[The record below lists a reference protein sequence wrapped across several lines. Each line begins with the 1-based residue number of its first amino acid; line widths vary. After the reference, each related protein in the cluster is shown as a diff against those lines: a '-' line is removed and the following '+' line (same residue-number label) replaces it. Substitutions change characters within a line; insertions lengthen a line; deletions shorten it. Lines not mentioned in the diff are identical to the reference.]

1 MGVSLDLSP
10 RLRGLSRLS
19 DLSYG
24 IGLPIKSRMF
34 SGHQPAP
41 TRLQHDERL
50 AELERE
56 ERGLSAKRRRVQERI
71 DFLQA
76 GGDGFAERSVEHLES
91 LRQAEAEL
99 SRRRRD
105 LHVRID
111 SLRTAAGLPSYRDE
125 QREIR
130 QRLPHD

>member
-1 MGVSLDLSP
+1 VTRRLDTKGP
-10 RLRGLSRLS
+10 
-19 DLSYG
+19 
-24 IGLPIKSRMF
+24 
-34 SGHQPAP
+34 
-41 TRLQHDERL
+41 E
-50 AELERE
+50 
-56 ERGLSAKRRRVQERI
+56 
-71 DFLQA
+71 A
-76 GGDGFAERSVEHLES
+76 GGDGFAERAVEHLES

-99 SRRRRD
+99 CRRRRD